1 MSNARNLSDIV
12 GGNFDIPANSLDNAV
27 PANGS
32 ITTAKLA
39 DANVTT
45 AKLADANITTAKIAN
60 DSVTSAKVADSVYQ
74 ANKNMIINGGMKI
87 WQRGTSMA
95 STGNGSN
102 NYTADR
108 FWVSHNN
115 TSNVT
120 VSQQDGTG
128 AGIGVQY
135 CARVQRNSGSSAANG
150 IRFGTSL
157 EATDVIRLRGKTLT
171 LSFYARAGANFSAAS
186 NTLGLYLY
194 TGTDV
199 DPNPNTFASGL
210 WNNTASLAE
219 PNSTLTTSWQRFTY
233 TTNAVSS
240 TANALILQFNVSE
253 TGTAGANDY
262 FEITGIQLEEGDQAT
277 PYEHRLFQDELSK
290 CQRYF
295 TAWTNGNVYYGG
307 AYGSSNGFVFLDC
320 PVRMRAVPT
329 VTVSSARVSGA
340 DSSSYNSQERIG
352 VYMGATNPYIGT
364 STAEAEL

>member
-1 MSNARNLSDIV
+1 MALSKINSASLAQGAVTNTGIRNV
-12 GGNFDIPANSLDNAV
+12 
-27 PANGS
+27 
-32 ITTAKLA
+32 IT
-39 DANVTT
+39 
-45 AKLADANITTAKIAN
+45 
-60 DSVTSAKVADSVYQ
+60 
-74 ANKNMIINGGMKI
+74 NGGMQI

-95 STGNGSN
+95 STANGSN

-115 TSNVT
+115 ASNVT

-128 AGIGVQY
+128 AGIGVPY

-171 LSFYARAGANFSAAS
+171 ISFYARAGANFSAAS
-186 NTLGLYLY
+186 NTLGLWVY

-210 WNNTASLAE
+210 WNNIVALVT

-240 TANALILQFNVSE
+240 TANALILQFNFNE

-262 FEITGIQLEEGDQAT
+262 FEITGVQLEEGSVTDFENRSYA
-277 PYEHRLFQDELSK
+277 DELQRCRRYYQQSHYDIYSSYGATYNYVQWFFVPEMRTTPALSGNLTGTSDGVNK
-290 CQRYF
+290 QFAQRYNAGSNYAYF
-295 TAWTNGNVYYGG
+295 YGG
-307 AYGSSNGFVFLDC
+307 SN
-320 PVRMRAVPT
+320 P
-329 VTVSSARVSGA
+329 SKA
-340 DSSSYNSQERIG
+340 D
-352 VYMGATNPYIGT
+352 
-364 STAEAEL
+364 AEL

>member
-1 MSNARNLSDIV
+1 MALSKIKS
-12 GGNFDIPANSLDNAV
+12 AS
-27 PANGS
+27 
-32 ITTAKLA
+32 LA
-39 DANVTT
+39 DGAAPNTGIR
-45 AKLADANITTAKIAN
+45 NFIT
-60 DSVTSAKVADSVYQ
+60 
-74 ANKNMIINGGMKI
+74 NGGMQI

-199 DPNPNTFASGL
+199 DPNPNIFASGL

-262 FEITGIQLEEGDQAT
+262 YEITGVQLEEGSVTDFEDRS
-277 PYEHRLFQDELSK
+277 YEDELRR
-290 CQRYF
+290 CQRYYLNTVASHQMYQADGGNIPNGALCSFPCEMRTSPSISF
-295 TAWTNGNVYYGG
+295 TTLNATRTNSSSAVYVTSSSFYFGVNVTSTGTH
-307 AYGSSNGFVFLDC
+307 N
-320 PVRMRAVPT
+320 RQ
-329 VTVSSARVSGA
+329 VTVKA
-340 DSSSYNSQERIG
+340 D
-352 VYMGATNPYIGT
+352 
-364 STAEAEL
+364 AEL

>member
-1 MSNARNLSDIV
+1 MALSKINSASLAQGATPNTGIRNL
-12 GGNFDIPANSLDNAV
+12 
-27 PANGS
+27 
-32 ITTAKLA
+32 
-39 DANVTT
+39 
-45 AKLADANITTAKIAN
+45 
-60 DSVTSAKVADSVYQ
+60 
-74 ANKNMIINGGMKI
+74 IINGGMQI

-120 VSQQDGTG
+120 VSRQAGTG

-171 LSFYARAGANFSAAS
+171 LSFYARAGTNFSAAS

-199 DPNPNTFASGL
+199 DPNPNTFAAGQ
-210 WNNTASLAE
+210 WNNIVALAT

-262 FEITGIQLEEGDQAT
+262 FEITGIQLEEGSVTDFENRSYA
-277 PYEHRLFQDELSK
+277 DELAR

-295 TAWTNGNVYYGG
+295 TAWNYGSVYYGG
-307 AYGSSNGFVFLDC
+307 AYGGSNGFVFLDC
-320 PVRMRAVPT
+320 PVRMRAYPT
-329 VTVSSARVSGA
+329 VTISSSRVSGA
-340 DSSSYNSQERIG
+340 DVVSYNSLERIG
-352 VYMGATNPYIGT
+352 VYMAATNPWIGT
-364 STAEAEL
+364 STADAEL